1 MTRTQLL
8 QELRK
13 LRFEEAYGGWQA
25 RRLTQE
31 EPRTDPSDRST
42 SRSLVVTRV
51 SWTTRRSTT
60 RGRRALTRLGGG
72 GSQSTTRALH
82 R

>member
-13 LRFEEAYGGWQA
+13 MRFEEADGGWQA

-31 EPRTDPSDRST
+31 EPRDGPIGSVDLAFFGRYARFADYPSVDDSGT
-42 SRSLVVTRV
+42 SR
-51 SWTTRRSTT
+51 
-60 RGRRALTRLGGG
+60 
-72 GSQSTTRALH
+72 H
-82 R
+82 